1 MADDSQPQEVALAQP
16 PSQAQRQPQEQNFY
30 RQYLQST
37 APDGSTTIR
46 EIVSPNLLDHD
57 AAVAA
62 EQRAGYTFQNFVDPA
77 RMSGVQTTAAPPAQA
92 QPQTPLLPS
101 DVVPTSGAAPS
112 SYTAAP
118 APSPDRFAE
127 WRAGMPDAVSGQQPV
142 AAPGSSPWL
151 NMIPPAMA
159 TVGPLALSIAQP
171 EIGIPMWLASG
182 GLAALG
188 GGGGEAI
195 REKLAGEELS
205 PRDIATQGAVSGL
218 TDIGMSQV
226 VTPYV
231 LNPTARLATG
241 KLGRVLGAAED
252 LGPVLGSEGTTVAAP
267 AASLP
272 PPPLR
277 VTGVHTLD
285 LATAPT
291 TEALNTHIQQLAA
304 HATEAERPA
313 LAAAWVNSVR
323 QRAANA
329 GDPITYMRAAYEGL
343 GEATQTDLFG
353 AGKGAFERMLQTA
366 WGGTPGELSG
376 LVTEATTGGVGS
388 TGAHYGARYL
398 GIPTLGLPTLTGI
411 RTAAD
416 VTAPFASRAMLVSP
430 GAARFG
436 AGLSSVGGVAGPAAS
451 NLAAQSVAER
461 ARQAGLPTF

>member
-1 MADDSQPQEVALAQP
+1 MADDSQPQAEPQEVASAQP
-16 PSQAQRQPQEQNFY
+16 PPPPPQQAQPQGQEQNFY

-62 EQRAGYTFQNFVDPA
+62 EKKAGYTFQNFVDPA

-92 QPQTPLLPS
+92 QPETPLLPS
-101 DVVPTSGAAPS
+101 RVVPTSGAVPS

-118 APSPDRFAE
+118 APPPDTFAE
-127 WRAGMPDAVSGQQPV
+127 WRAGMPGAAV

-159 TVGPLALSIAQP
+159 TVGPLALSIFQP
-171 EIGIPMWLASG
+171 ELGIPAWLASG
-182 GLAALG
+182 ALAAG
-188 GGGGEAI
+188 GGAGGEAI
-195 REKLAGEELS
+195 REKAAGEELS
-205 PRDIATQGAVSGL
+205 PRNIAEQGAVSGL

-231 LNPTARLATG
+231 LNPVARFATG
-241 KLGRVLGAAED
+241 KLGRVPGAAED

-285 LATAPT
+285 LAANPT
-291 TEALNTHIQQLAA
+291 TEALNTHIGELAA
-304 HATEAERPA
+304 QATEAERPA

-329 GDPITYMRAAYEGL
+329 GNPVTYMRAAYEGL
-343 GEATQTDLFG
+343 GEQAQTNLFG
-353 AGKGAFERMLQTA
+353 AGKGGFERMLDT
-366 WGGTPGELSG
+366 
-376 LVTEATTGGVGS
+376 
-388 TGAHYGARYL
+388 
-398 GIPTLGLPTLTGI
+398 
-411 RTAAD
+411 
-416 VTAPFASRAMLVSP
+416 
-430 GAARFG
+430 
-436 AGLSSVGGVAGPAAS
+436 
-451 NLAAQSVAER
+451 
-461 ARQAGLPTF
+461 